1 MSITSKTKK
10 HDPTYYLEVSV
21 TKPGDSTPST
31 WQIKTPFATWFT
43 ADGFFVSQ
51 PFQKW
56 LATTV
61 EVIGDADLKNA
72 SRDERDNL
80 AAPTASIVALDESS
94 EAVDAT
100 GLDKGKIGKKTK
112 RKG

>member
-1 MSITSKTKK
+1 MSISSKTKK

-21 TKPGDSTPST
+21 TSPGSDPST
-31 WQIKTPFATWFT
+31 WRIKTPFTTWFT

-51 PFQKW
+51 PFQRW

-61 EVIGDADLKNA
+61 EVIGDADVKNA
-72 SRDERDNL
+72 SRDERDEL
-80 AAPTASIVALDESS
+80 AAPTAHVLTLGQSGDTANAS
-94 EAVDAT
+94 
-100 GLDKGKIGKKTK
+100 GLDSAKGGKKSK